1 MQGNAP
7 LAERMRPT
15 TLDGYVGQAHLV
27 GEGAVLR
34 QAMRA
39 GTLPSMILW
48 GPPGVGKTTLARL
61 IAQESGR
68 PFHSL
73 SAIHSGVKDVR
84 NVLDSVKRDGMFA
97 GRALLFIDE
106 IHRFSKSQQDSLLG
120 AVEAG
125 TVTLL
130 GATTENPSFEVI
142 PALRS
147 RCQTYVLEPLSAEV
161 LQGLM
166 ARALSEDESMAA
178 KAVALEET
186 EALLRASGGDAR
198 RLLNTLELVVDSLT
212 PDADGRRVVTNDK
225 VLETIQNTPSNYDKG
240 GEQHYDVVSAF
251 IKSIG
256 QRPQCRRVL
265 FGPHGGRGR
274 GSQVHRTTPLD
285 FGFRRHRQRQ
295 PHGVGAGQQHVR
307 CGGADRLAGSP
318 DCVVAMRRVFGHKS
332 QEQRLLQGHWAGTAM
347 DSNPWRSGRALGAPQ
362 RPDQAHEG
370 LGLRER
376 LRLRPRSVRA
386 IQRPGMPAEGHGG
399 NGVLRARQ
407 QPTRAGDTRVAPAS
421 FGSRNTGTDLE
432 RQDFTSRRRCA
443 GVCPCCSAPF

>member
-1 MQGNAP
+1 MQGKAP

-27 GEGAVLR
+27 GDGAVLR

-166 ARALSEDESMAA
+166 ARALSEDADMAA
-178 KAVALEET
+178 KAVKLEET

-198 RLLNTLELVVDSLT
+198 RLLNTLELVVDSLA
-212 PDADGRRVVTNDK
+212 PDADGHRVVTNDK
-225 VLETIQNTPSNYDKG
+225 VLELSLIHIS
-240 GEQHYDVVSAF
+240 E
-251 IKSIG
+251 
-256 QRPQCRRVL
+256 
-265 FGPHGGRGR
+265 
-274 GSQVHRTTPLD
+274 
-285 FGFRRHRQRQ
+285 
-295 PHGVGAGQQHVR
+295 
-307 CGGADRLAGSP
+307 
-318 DCVVAMRRVFGHKS
+318 
-332 QEQRLLQGHWAGTAM
+332 
-347 DSNPWRSGRALGAPQ
+347 
-362 RPDQAHEG
+362 
-370 LGLRER
+370 
-376 LRLRPRSVRA
+376 
-386 IQRPGMPAEGHGG
+386 
-399 NGVLRARQ
+399 
-407 QPTRAGDTRVAPAS
+407 PTRRS
-421 FGSRNTGTDLE
+421 
-432 RQDFTSRRRCA
+432 
-443 GVCPCCSAPF
+443 